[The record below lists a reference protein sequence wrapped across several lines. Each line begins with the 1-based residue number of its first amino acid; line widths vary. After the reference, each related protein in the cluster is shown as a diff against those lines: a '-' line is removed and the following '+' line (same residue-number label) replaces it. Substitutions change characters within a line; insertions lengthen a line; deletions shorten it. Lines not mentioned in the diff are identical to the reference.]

1 MSAVEE
7 VEGVV
12 VVGPL
17 VVVGLGSPDRGDDAV
32 GGAVAARVGERMGG
46 QVRVVTREDPTALI
60 QLWGGCR
67 EAIVVDAVASGR
79 EPGTVQVIEAGADAP
94 PLPTDAFA
102 ASGRGGT
109 HAFGLAG
116 AVELARALGTLPPRV
131 IIVGV
136 EAATFAYGPM
146 SPQVSASIG
155 AAAAAVEAEL
165 AREGIE
171 ATTCA

>member
-1 MSAVEE
+1 MSTP
-7 VEGVV
+7 GVV

-32 GGAVAARVGERMGG
+32 GGAVATLVSERLGA
-46 QVRVVTREDPTALI
+46 QVRVVTREDPTALV
-60 QLWGGCR
+60 QLWDGCR
-67 EAIVVDAVASGR
+67 EAIVIDAVVSAHT
-79 EPGTVQVIEAGADAP
+79 PGTVQVIEAGADDP

-116 AVELARALGTLPPRV
+116 AVELSRRLGTLPPRV
-131 IIVGV
+131 VIVGV

-146 SPQVSASIG
+146 SPQVSASIT
-155 AAAAAVEAEL
+155 AAAAAVEVEL